1 MDHIKVDDSKR
12 VVGYKSVVGMALA
25 VMIGSVLI
33 LPGPGVDITG
43 SSLFLAICASGVCI
57 LPAALS
63 MSEMATALPV
73 SGGEY
78 VFLAKA
84 FGPMVGTIAGIGL
97 WFTVI
102 TKGSFGLA
110 GFVSYILPLVGSLEE
125 WQEKVMGIG
134 ILILITALN
143 LAGTKKLKVIQK
155 WATLTGFVVLIIV
168 TLVSFK
174 DFDRKVFNEE
184 PLFLNGAGGFIEAT
198 AFVYIGYA
206 GLKKVAALASE
217 IKKPGK
223 TLPKAIL
230 TSLFVMTPF
239 FAVATLAMSGII
251 KTKYLKKDYAPF
263 HTLAEETLGKVMS
276 SIVAVL
282 CIVSMVSMANVSLV
296 AISRFPYAMARDGLL
311 PKTIGLVWKKTNAP
325 WVSILIAS
333 GVMAICILFLPI
345 KRIAKLGSSFMLICD
360 SMTNASCMV
369 YRSHM
374 EGSQKWY
381 RPKFYS
387 PFYPWTPIFGIITEL
402 VMLSFLGYEGLFA
415 VLAIVGLGAGIYL
428 LYGRSHARFNGV
440 MSLDKKLGI
449 GPTNVKPLTHDELEE
464 THKHHHAIVVTAHEL
479 DEEIATHHVCAE
491 KFGQS
496 RGDARC
502 PGCDALHVV
511 PSTELTTAV
520 CPVEIP
526 TDLGSLGKNELIDLV
541 QALAAAGGGKGEPPV
556 LEVTKGPEVFE
567 MTRVQTPR
575 GDQLFSI

>member
-1 MDHIKVDDSKR
+1 M
-12 VVGYKSVVGMALA
+12 
-25 VMIGSVLI
+25 
-33 LPGPGVDITG
+33 
-43 SSLFLAICASGVCI
+43 CSGACI

-110 GFVSYILPLVGSLEE
+110 GFVSYLLPLVGSLETWE
-125 WQEKVMGIG
+125 EKSMGVG
-134 ILILITALN
+134 ILLVITALN

-174 DFDRKVFNEE
+174 DWDKDTFSEY
-184 PLFLNGAGGFIEAT
+184 PLFLNGGEGFIEGT

-239 FAVATLAMSGII
+239 FAVACLAMSGII

-263 HTLAEETLGKVMS
+263 HTLTEETLGKEMAS
-276 SIVAVL
+276 FVAVL
-282 CIVSMVSMANVSLV
+282 CIIAMVSMANVSLV

-311 PKTIGLVWKKTNAP
+311 PSSIGLVWKKTDAP

-333 GVMAICILFLPI
+333 SVMAICILFLPV

-360 SMTNASCMV
+360 SLTNASCMV

-374 EGSQKWY
+374 HGSQKWY
-381 RPKFYS
+381 RPKFHS
-387 PFYPWTPIFGIITEL
+387 PFYPWTPIFGIVTEL
-402 VMLSFLGYEGLFA
+402 IMLGFLGYEGLFA
-415 VLAIVGLGAGIYL
+415 VLGIIGLGTFIYL
-428 LYGRSHARFNGV
+428 FYGRSHARFNGV
-440 MSLDKKLGI
+440 MSLDEKLGL

-464 THKHHHAIVVTAHEL
+464 THAHNHSVVVTAHEL
-479 DEEIATHHVCAE
+479 DEEIATHHTCAE
-491 KFGQS
+491 KFGES
-496 RGDARC
+496 RGDAHC
-502 PGCDALHVV
+502 PSCDGPLGGVT
-511 PSTELTTAV
+511 PGTELASV
-520 CPVEIP
+520 DIP
-526 TDLGSLGKNELIDLV
+526 SDLSGLEKRELISLV
-541 QALAAAGGGKGEPPV
+541 NKLAGRPDKPTASDEAVEPAGN
-556 LEVTKGPEVFE
+556 
-567 MTRVQTPR
+567 
-575 GDQLFSI
+575 II